1 MNLRQKRK
9 HFKYSAFNFV
19 NKAFGFD
26 SVAIRKFIRKY
37 RRSNLKINKVYD
49 YTECSYN
56 YYILNTYEG
65 NKPKFM
71 RERKKKKLMKES
83 VGDNNEW

>member
-19 NKAFGFD
+19 CKAFGFD
-26 SVAIRKFIRKY
+26 SVTAQKFTRKY
-37 RRSNLKINKVYD
+37 RRSTLRINKIYD
-49 YTECSYN
+49 YDECCYK
-56 YYILNTYEG
+56 YYILNTYVG
-65 NKPKFM
+65 SKPKFM